1 MKPRSLLSLS
11 IALSAAALLSGPS
24 RADPPAADAVSRA
37 SSTDGEPKGGSTTAP
52 QATGPQATAPQ
63 ATAPQAFDGARQR
76 ERTRKRL
83 AADRSPVTVLRGD
96 DPLELG
102 RRLCEA
108 VVPRRPAA
116 TPVLLKPN
124 LGGFDW
130 FKPVKEPGGDDGV
143 RGRITQP
150 EFVRGVIRCLKA
162 RGHTRITIAD
172 GWDSPH
178 AAWQRLIKLSGYE
191 QMAREE
197 GAALVALDDDGVF
210 DTKGEQPA
218 RPVAVSGLER
228 TNVPTLLLPK
238 LVTEHLEHGLFLSL
252 PKLKAHRFA
261 VYSIGIKGMQGVVM
275 MSDAAPAH
283 RQKWRMHREVNKYL
297 KARKQGLPERPGERA
312 EYVAA
317 LTAFAERITDVL
329 EVAAPDAV
337 LVDAAPAMGGDGFQK
352 LWPAPERLALG
363 GTNVIRVDRIG
374 AELLGLWDHPGLA
387 RELAGHRTSP
397 LLTTAARRFGVEL
410 GPARPAVTGD
420 GAESLL
426 SHRPVHFVAMAPFEL
441 HEDPGP
447 APAAAP
453 APGPPAVAA
462 DSLEV
467 PTAHAAPLGALQVT
481 LDGKGDDLAWSRAAP
496 VRWDTDHTGRATGI
510 KTTAR
515 FLWRKGTLYALW
527 EVEDTNLNVDT
538 SYPRERERNELYRE
552 DCVELMLAPQ
562 LPGRF
567 FEIELGPL
575 GHFFDLVVD
584 RKARPSEDVAWS
596 SGLRIATSHDPA
608 RRSAVIEAAFSAPEI
623 VALLT
628 PGASLAL
635 GLFRMEGKSPRRY
648 LSWRPTRTPKPNFH
662 VPEAFG
668 RLVVDP

>member
-1 MKPRSLLSLS
+1 VL
-11 IALSAAALLSGPS
+11 ALVLCATAAL
-24 RADPPAADAVSRA
+24 RADAVDADPPAPPQPDAVTRA
-37 SSTDGEPKGGSTTAP
+37 SSTEWSAGQGAHPGQPAVQSALS
-52 QATGPQATAPQ
+52 
-63 ATAPQAFDGARQR
+63 FDGTKAR
-76 ERTRKRL
+76 ERVRKRL
-83 AADRSPVTVLRGD
+83 QADTSPVTVLRGES
-96 DPLELG
+96 PLSLG
-102 RRLCEA
+102 QRLCEQ
-108 VVPRRPAA
+108 VVPRRPPD

-178 AAWQRLIKLSGYE
+178 AAWQRLIKVAGYE
-191 QMAREE
+191 QLAREE
-197 GAALVALDDDGVF
+197 GVRLVALDDDGVF
-210 DTKGEQPA
+210 DRTEEGQPA
-218 RPVAVSGLER
+218 QPVRVTGLER
-228 TNVPTLLLPK
+228 TQVPTLLLPK
-238 LVTEHLEHGLFLSL
+238 LVTEHLERGLFLSL

-261 VYSIGIKGMQGVVM
+261 VVSIAVKGTQGVVM

-352 LWPAPERLALG
+352 LWPSTERFAIG
-363 GTNVIRVDRIG
+363 GTNPLTVDRIG
-374 AELLGLWDHPGLA
+374 AELLGLWDSAALA
-387 RELAGHRTSP
+387 NELGGHRTSP
-397 LLTTAARRFGVEL
+397 LITTAARRFGVDI
-410 GPARPAVTGD
+410 GRPAVVGD
-420 GAESLL
+420 GAPLL
-426 SHRPVHFVAMAPFEL
+426 KERRPVHYVAMAPFTL
-441 HEDPGP
+441 HEEPGAAPSAPAATTTPPPSDPGSSGAV
-447 APAAAP
+447 APAAA
-453 APGPPAVAA
+453 A
-462 DSLEV
+462 EV
-467 PTAHAAPLGALQVT
+467 PVAHAAPLGALKVT
-481 LDGKGDDLAWSRAAP
+481 LDGKGDDLAWSRAVP
-496 VRWDTDHTGRATGI
+496 VRWDTDYAGSPTGHT
-510 KTTAR
+510 TTAR
-515 FLWRKGTLYALW
+515 FLWAPGTLYALW
-527 EVEDTNLNVDT
+527 EVEGTGLNVDP
-538 SYPRERERNELYRE
+538 SFAPERERKNLYTE

-562 LPGRF
+562 VPGRF
-567 FEIELGPL
+567 FEIELGPR

-596 SGLRIATSHDPA
+596 SGLRIATAQDPQ

-623 VALLT
+623 ARLLA

-635 GLFRMEGKSPRRY
+635 GLFRMEGKAPRRY
-648 LSWRPTRTPKPNFH
+648 LAWHPTRTPKPNFH

-668 RLVVDP
+668 RLLIDP